1 MPTIMEQ
8 MQTFFDE
15 DEWHIT
21 AMEDRPVLMMGFSGK
36 NGSFQCFA
44 QAREEQH
51 QMVFYSVSSVNAPD
65 TRRAATAE
73 FITRANYGLII
84 GNFELDYDDG
94 EVRFKTSVDVEGET
108 LSVNLVRHLVYANI
122 LTMDRYL
129 PGLLKVFYGNEEPED
144 VIKEIEEA

>member
-8 MQTFFDE
+8 MQKFFDV
-15 DEWHIT
+15 DEWHVT
-21 AMEDRPVLMMGFSGK
+21 PMDDRPVLAMGFSGK
-36 NGSFQCFA
+36 NGNFQCFA
-44 QAREEQH
+44 QAREEQ
-51 QMVFYSVSSVNAPD
+51 QQTVFYSVCSINAPD

-94 EVRFKTSVDVEGET
+94 EVRFKTSIDVEGDS
-108 LSVNLVRHLVYANI
+108 LSENLMRHIVYANV

-129 PGLLKVFYGNEEPED
+129 PGLMKVFYGNDEPED
-144 VIKEIEEA
+144 VIREIEEA